1 MTGGIYVHF
10 PYCEHRCSYCDFVV
24 ATPRH
29 IPQARFTEAIIAE
42 LRTRAPELSQPADTL
57 YLGGGTPS
65 LWETDQLKR
74 VLSAVAQRPGLHK
87 DAEIT
92 LEANPSEVTP
102 EQMQRLRTLGITRVS
117 LGVQSFQDDLLL
129 AIERRHDG
137 AKALEACRAIAAS
150 GFESHSVDLIFGL
163 PGQTLSRWHDDLDTI
178 LELKPP
184 HLSVYGLTIE
194 PRTMMQRHID
204 KGVIQVPD
212 DGEQVDMMFAAR
224 DRLRSAGY
232 SHYEVSSYALPG
244 HRARHNSS
252 YWRGVPYLGIGPGAH
267 GFIPPRRWTNVR
279 RPSRYIEAALS
290 GDPTETTEHLDEAT
304 LTFERIMTGLRDLE
318 HGVDFGE
325 DWDRFAA
332 ATQRHV
338 EQGNIDLDGRRARLT
353 ERGLRLMNRVLL
365 DLL

>member
-1 MTGGIYVHF
+1 LTGGIYVHF

-29 IPQARFTEAIIAE
+29 IPQARFTDAIIAE
-42 LRTRAPELSQPADTL
+42 LESRAFELSGPADSL

-65 LWETDQLKR
+65 LWEADQLKR
-74 VLSAVAQRPGLHK
+74 VVAAVVRRPGLSA
-87 DAEIT
+87 DAEVT
-92 LEANPSEVTP
+92 LEANPSEVNR
-102 EQMQRLRTLGITRVS
+102 ESMRRLRALGITRVS

-137 AKALEACRAIAAS
+137 AEATEACRTIAEV

-163 PGQTLSRWHDDLDTI
+163 PGQTVSRWQDDLTAV

-194 PRTMMQRHID
+194 PRTMMRRQVERGI
-204 KGVIQVPD
+204 VQVPGD
-212 DGEQVDMMFAAR
+212 AEQVEMMFAAR
-224 DRLRSAGY
+224 DRLREAGY
-232 SHYEVSSYALPG
+232 THYEVSSYALPG

-252 YWRGVPYLGIGPGAH
+252 YWQGAAYLGIGPGAH
-267 GFIPPRRWTNVR
+267 GFIPPRRWVNVR

-290 GDPTETTEHLDEAT
+290 GDPTETTEQLDDAT
-304 LTFERIMTGLRDLE
+304 LSFERIMTGLRDLE
-318 HGVDFGE
+318 HGVDFGA
-325 DWDRFAA
+325 DWERYASAA
-332 ATQRHV
+332 QRHV
-338 EQGNIDLDGRRARLT
+338 EQGHLELHGRRARLT
-353 ERGLRLMNRVLL
+353 DSGLRLMNRVLL